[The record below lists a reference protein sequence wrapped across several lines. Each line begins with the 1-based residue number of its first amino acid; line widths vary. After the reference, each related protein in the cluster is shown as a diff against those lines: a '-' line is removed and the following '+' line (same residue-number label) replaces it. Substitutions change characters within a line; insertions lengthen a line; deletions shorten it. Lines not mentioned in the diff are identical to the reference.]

1 MSNICN
7 KKQHPVNICE
17 KFSLLVLLTDED
29 DAVVPEND
37 NSLTSVTWTEDC
49 MEVFD
54 SSRADKDEKHADIAS
69 DEWCNSFTDD
79 FSLTCLQPSSNVR

>member
-1 MSNICN
+1 MN
-7 KKQHPVNICE
+7 VCE
-17 KFSLLVLLTDED
+17 KFCLLVLVTDED
-29 DAVVPEND
+29 DAFVPDID

-54 SSRADKDEKHADIAS
+54 SSRADNEEKNADIVS

-79 FSLTCLQPSSNVR
+79 FSLTCLQPLSNVRQR